1 MEFSLKRLHAVGL
14 AFLILG
20 FLGVS
25 QIVPTAEAQ
34 KRENPYILNVKGLSS
49 EEVYEVVEAHLA
61 TVKRSPYANR
71 GDELLDTWRDKRE
84 KSFIYHGQGTAFFSQ
99 NLPYFL
105 KTLNNAPKK
114 HHYVFTTDYSGW
126 NGFSTIETKRTK
138 LQPLAEVETVKI
150 ELYDSRSMGFH
161 REFWLG
167 ILPYGG
173 PVWST
178 FRHIDRWAYQS
189 THRSGNKVFMTQLQS
204 DLQTKLDSAKARK
217 R

>member
-1 MEFSLKRLHAVGL
+1 MKFSLKRLQAVGL
-14 AFLILG
+14 ALLIVG

-25 QIVPTAEAQ
+25 QIVPTAEAG
-34 KRENPYILNVKGLSS
+34 KRENPYTLNVKGLTS
-49 EEVYEVVEAHLA
+49 EEVYKVVEAHLA

-71 GDELLDTWRDKRE
+71 GDELLDTWRDKEE

-126 NGFSTIETKRTK
+126 NGFSTIETKRTT

-173 PVWST
+173 PVWSI

-189 THRSGNKVFMTQLQS
+189 THRPGNQVFMTQLQS
-204 DLQTKLDSAKARK
+204 DLQAKLDHAKALK
-217 R
+217 H